1 MAWRYLRTLTARYA
15 RIRMRDRTGLVVLAI
30 QPVVLAL
37 VMGVVFPAPTPGLF
51 FMLSLSCLWFG
62 MSGSVRELISDRAIW
77 QREAR
82 IGVGV
87 GPYVGS
93 KTLVLGLA
101 TLMQCIGLAV
111 VVFSVLGLGDYGF
124 SPVLF
129 AAVSGLVGLCGMSIG
144 LFVSSC
150 WTSSEAAVGT
160 LPLLLIP
167 QIAFSSIMV
176 SIRDMGPAAKAL
188 TWLTIQRYA
197 FDATLKTGEE
207 MAHHR
212 RPGMDYDP
220 MGILGILSRLGLKP
234 TESGRS
240 LEVGLSL
247 GELTAILGGVTIV
260 LLGLTVALVSLRTR
274 RANH

>member
-1 MAWRYLRTLTARYA
+1 VLT
-15 RIRMRDRTGLVVLAI
+15 V

-37 VMGVVFPAPTPGLF
+37 VMAAVFPAPTPGFF

-62 MSGSVRELISDRAIW
+62 MSGSVRELIADRAIW

-87 GPYVGS
+87 VPYVAS
-93 KTLVLGLA
+93 KALVLGGATLVQCVGLAAALYPVLGLA
-101 TLMQCIGLAV
+101 EYG
-111 VVFSVLGLGDYGF
+111 FDLGL
-124 SPVLF
+124 L
-129 AAVSGLVGLCGMSIG
+129 AAISALVGLCGMSIG
-144 LFVSSC
+144 LFVSAC

-167 QIAFSSIMV
+167 QIAFSSVMV
-176 SIRDMGPAAKAL
+176 SIRDMGPIAKGL

-212 RPGMDYDP
+212 RPGMDFEP
-220 MGILGILSRLGLKP
+220 MGLLGILSRLGLKP

-247 GELTAILGGVTIV
+247 PELSMVLAGVTAV
-260 LLGLTVALVSLRTR
+260 LLVLTVTLVGLRTR
-274 RANH
+274 RANR